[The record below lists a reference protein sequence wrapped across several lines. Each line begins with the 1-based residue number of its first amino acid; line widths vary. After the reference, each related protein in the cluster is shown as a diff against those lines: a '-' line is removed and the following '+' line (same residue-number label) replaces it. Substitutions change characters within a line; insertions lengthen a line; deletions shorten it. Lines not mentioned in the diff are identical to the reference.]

1 MKKYEI
7 FYEDTKIGVLEIN
20 DKNQHKY
27 TPDSNGIEKVREE
40 ISIFYEMLIK
50 SDWREPI
57 PFFENRIKDAKRF
70 SQEKMISN
78 QTDPF
83 RMVMVSD

>member
-1 MKKYEI
+1 MKYI
-7 FYEDTKIGVLEIN
+7 VFYKNTKIGVLEIN

-27 TPDSNGIEKVREE
+27 TPDKNGVQEVKDC
-40 ISIFYEMLIK
+40 ISIFYEMLVE

-57 PFFENRIKDAKRF
+57 PFFENRINDAKRF
-70 SQEKMISN
+70 SQEKDIRN

-83 RMVMVSD
+83 RMIRED